1 MCVVFCGGGVCF
13 IGNSFNHDN
22 WKLKREKKGGGKKNQ
37 IRGNIVMFVFI
48 FFLELYFILTIY
60 SEELYFNNNLLK
72 GT

>member
-1 MCVVFCGGGVCF
+1 MCVVFCGGGVFYWKF
-13 IGNSFNHDN
+13 IQS
-22 WKLKREKKGGGKKNQ
+22 WQLKIKKGKKGGGKKNQ